1 MFEYIKGV
9 IRSLYSK
16 DRQYNDQSNKDRQYN
31 DQSNKDRQY
40 NDQSNKARQY
50 NDQSNK
56 DKETKN
62 DLQNTTQKTKDWV
75 TRTPLKTGGE
85 FVWPGFEI
93 WVFNTTIHKMAM
105 I

>member
-40 NDQSNKARQY
+40 NDQ
-50 NDQSNK
+50 
-56 DKETKN
+56 
-62 DLQNTTQKTKDWV
+62 
-75 TRTPLKTGGE
+75 
-85 FVWPGFEI
+85 
-93 WVFNTTIHKMAM
+93 
-105 I
+105 